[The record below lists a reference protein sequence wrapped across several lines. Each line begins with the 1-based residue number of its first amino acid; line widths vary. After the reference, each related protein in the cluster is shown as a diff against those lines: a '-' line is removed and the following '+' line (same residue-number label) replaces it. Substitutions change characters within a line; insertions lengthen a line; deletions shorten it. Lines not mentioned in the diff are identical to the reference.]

1 MTINDLFLK
10 ACRGESVH
18 RTPVWYM
25 RQVGRY
31 QPEYRKIR
39 EKYSLL
45 EICERPDVCTEVSL
59 LPVKHLGVD
68 AAILFSDIMVPIG
81 AMGMQ
86 FDLKR
91 DVGPIIESPIR
102 NISDVLRLHA
112 ISPQDDLPYVL
123 ETIGSLRE
131 QLTVPLIG
139 FSGAPFTLAS
149 YMIEGKPS
157 RQYLKTKQL
166 MYSNPEAWSL
176 LMDKLGDM
184 IITYLT
190 AQVKSGAQAV
200 QVFDSWVGSLSS
212 QDYAIYVLPVMKRIF
227 TSLKALDVPL
237 IYFGVGTCGLLP
249 LFKET
254 GATVI
259 GVDWRV
265 ELSQVKELLGPD
277 VVLQGNLDPAVLLA
291 PWEEIKMRA
300 MRNIDQGKELQG
312 HVFNLGHGVFP
323 EVSEDVLQRLT
334 EFVHT
339 YSDR

>member
-1 MTINDLFLK
+1 MTMNDLFLK
-10 ACRGESVH
+10 ACRGEPVDH
-18 RTPVWYM
+18 TPVWYM
-25 RQVGRY
+25 RQAGRF
-31 QPEYRKIR
+31 QQEYRKIR

-45 EICERPDVCTEVSL
+45 EICERPNVCTEVTI
-59 LPVKHLGVD
+59 LPVNNLGVD

-81 AMGMQ
+81 AMGMP

-102 NISDVLRLHA
+102 NMSDVSRLHA
-112 ISPQDDLPYVL
+112 ISPQEDLPYVF
-123 ETIGSLRE
+123 ETIALLRE
-131 QLTVPLIG
+131 KLHVPLIG

-166 MYSNPEAWSL
+166 MYSSPETWSL

-190 AQVKSGAQAV
+190 AQVMAGAQAV

-227 TSLKALDVPL
+227 TALKTLNVPL
-237 IYFGVGTCGLLP
+237 IYFGVGTGGLLP

-265 ELSQVKELLGPD
+265 ELSQVKEFLGPD

-291 PWEEIKMRA
+291 PWDEIKMRVS
-300 MRNIDQGKELQG
+300 RIIDQGKKLKG

-323 EVSEDVLQRLT
+323 EVSEDVLKRLT

>member
-1 MTINDLFLK
+1 MAMNDLFLK

-18 RTPVWYM
+18 RSPVWYM
-25 RQVGRY
+25 RQAGRY

-45 EICERPDVCTEVSL
+45 EICERPDVCTEVSM
-59 LPVKHLGVD
+59 LPVQHLGVD

-81 AMGMQ
+81 AMGMP

-91 DVGPIIESPIR
+91 DVGPIIEYPIQHI
-102 NISDVLRLHA
+102 NDVERLHA
-112 ISPQDDLPYVL
+112 ISPQDDLPYVFD
-123 ETIGSLRE
+123 TIAMLRE
-131 QLTVPLIG
+131 KLSVPLIG

-166 MYSNPEAWSL
+166 MYSQPETWSL

-190 AQVKSGAQAV
+190 AQVKAGAQAV
-200 QVFDSWVGSLSS
+200 QVFDSWVGSLSG
-212 QDYAIYVLPVMKRIF
+212 QDFTIYVLPIMKRIF
-227 TSLKALDVPL
+227 ASLKALDVPL
-237 IYFGVGTCGLLP
+237 IYFGVGTGGLLR

-265 ELSQVKELLGPD
+265 ELSQVKEFLGSD

-291 PWEEIKMRA
+291 PWEEIKVRA
-300 MRNIDQGKELQG
+300 MRVIDQGKELKG

-334 EFVHT
+334 EFVHS
-339 YSDR
+339 YSER